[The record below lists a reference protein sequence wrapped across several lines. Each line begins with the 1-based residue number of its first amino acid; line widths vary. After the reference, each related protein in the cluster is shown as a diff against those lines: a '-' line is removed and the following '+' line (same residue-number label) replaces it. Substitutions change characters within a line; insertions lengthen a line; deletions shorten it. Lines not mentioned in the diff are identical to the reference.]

1 MGNDLREF
9 GSAAL
14 QTQAR
19 RNERKIRVLAVDD
32 EPSILELLK
41 TALNALGIYDVMV
54 AASAE
59 QAVQVMER
67 QDHPFDCV
75 LMDIQMPEV
84 NGITLVREM
93 RKMRDYART
102 PIIMLTAM
110 SDRTYVD
117 QAFAAGATD
126 YVTKPF
132 ELLELRSRLGT
143 ATMLVLE
150 QDRARDGIAVAKKL
164 KDELDSNLQF
174 NFDDPVVI
182 GDIDNVLGYAEFE
195 NYIIQLSQGRLFN
208 SVATGVKIVDAAEHY
223 ARMSSSEFRQ
233 VIHDVATAIARQMR
247 KTGNLITY
255 RGKGAFVTVSH
266 KRAEALDP
274 GAEKHLNQI
283 LGTLRSRF
291 RDTHGI
297 VLTIGEPVSMRSL
310 TKYGALQ
317 SLTRALEAT
326 AGKPVPARQIAA
338 MSQRA
343 FSSRG
348 RSSAEAH
355 LERRAYETILNDL
368 LREEPTLR
376 SS

>member
-9 GSAAL
+9 GSAARQA
-14 QTQAR
+14 QTR
-19 RNERKIRVLAVDD
+19 RNQRKIRVLAVDD

-41 TALNALGIYDVMV
+41 AALNALGTYDVTV

-59 QAVQVMER
+59 QAIQVMER

-75 LMDIQMPEV
+75 LMDIQMPDV

-93 RKMRDYART
+93 RKMHDYART

-143 ATMLVLE
+143 ATMLVRE
-150 QDRARDGIAVAKKL
+150 QDRARDSIAVAKKL

-174 NFDDPVVI
+174 SFDDPVVI
-182 GDIDNVLGYAEFE
+182 EDIDNVLGYAEFE

-233 VIHDVATAIARQMR
+233 VIHDVATAIAKQTR
-247 KTGNLITY
+247 KTGNMVSY
-255 RGKGAFVTVSH
+255 RGRGAFVAVSH

-291 RDTHGI
+291 RDTHEI
-297 VLTIGEPVSMRSL
+297 TLSIGEPVSMRSI

-317 SLTRALEAT
+317 SLTRALDVTGVQA
-326 AGKPVPARQIAA
+326 VPAKQIAA

-368 LREEPTLR
+368 LRDEPTLR

>member
-9 GSAAL
+9 GSAERH
-14 QTQAR
+14 TQAR

-32 EPSILELLK
+32 EPSILELLR
-41 TALNALGIYDVMV
+41 TALNALGTYDVTV
-54 AASAE
+54 AASAD

-67 QDHPFDCV
+67 QEHSFDCV
-75 LMDIQMPEV
+75 LMDIQMPDV
-84 NGITLVREM
+84 NGITLVRE
-93 RKMRDYART
+93 MRDYART

-132 ELLELRSRLGT
+132 DLLELRSRLGT

-150 QDRARDGIAVAKKL
+150 QDRARDSIAVAKKL
-164 KDELDSNLQF
+164 KDELETNLQF
-174 NFDDPVVI
+174 SFDDPVVI
-182 GDIDNVLGYAEFE
+182 EEIDNLLGYAEFE

-208 SVATGVKIVDAAEHY
+208 SVATGVKIVDAADHY

-233 VIHDVATAIARQMR
+233 MIQDVATAIAKQMR
-247 KTGNLITY
+247 KTGNLISY

-291 RDTHGI
+291 RDTHEI
-297 VLTIGEPVSMRSL
+297 VLTVGEPVSMRSL

-317 SLTRALEAT
+317 SLTRALEVT
-326 AGKPVPARQIAA
+326 SGQVVPARQIAA

-368 LREEPTLR
+368 LRDEPTLR